1 MKKGTMAPGRCN
13 GKDRLGTRAASR
25 TTNVIWMPLK
35 HHRLSLSKE
44 KHVGEYVS
52 LAWHPL
58 ARPRPLE
65 EVNGMPKIGDTRSGE
80 RLAP

>member
-1 MKKGTMAPGRCN
+1 MSLGDFATNGSCACGAPPRMKKDTMATGRSN

-35 HHRLSLSKE
+35 HHRLSLSSE

-52 LAWHPL
+52 LARHPL
-58 ARPRPLE
+58 ARP
-65 EVNGMPKIGDTRSGE
+65 
-80 RLAP
+80 